1 MHLLYSFRK
10 FYVLTLSLFIF
21 SFVSAQITGLEAEDT
36 SWKKNYRATPTKDFD
51 LINTKLDVRFDYDK
65 AYMYGKAQITLKPH
79 FYPQKQL
86 RLDAKGMEL
95 HEVSLL
101 KGTQKVKLIYDYS
114 DENNLYITL
123 DKEYKGGENL
133 TVYIDYTAKPNEYA
147 AKGSEA
153 IKDAKGLYF
162 INPKG
167 EDKEKPIQI
176 WTQGETEANSVWC
189 PTIDKPNQRQTD
201 EISMTVPDKYVTL
214 SNGLLVTQKKNADGT
229 RTDTWRMDLP
239 HAPYLMMMGVGDFKI
254 YKDKWRNKEVNYYL
268 EPAYAPY
275 AKQIFGNTPEIIEF
289 YSKILGVDFPWQKY
303 SQIVVRDFVSGAEEN
318 TTATVHN
325 ESVQRTPRELL
336 DGSQEDYIA
345 HELFHQWFG
354 DLVTTESWSNI
365 TVNESMAN
373 YSEVLWFG
381 YKYGKD
387 AGDAK
392 FLEDMTYYLS
402 DSRKEKINLV
412 RFNYADKEDVFDLV
426 SYQKGGCILHMLRN
440 YVGDSAFFKALNLYL
455 TTNKFKSTEAT
466 NLRLAFEEVT
476 GEDLNWFWN
485 QWYYGSGHPNL
496 KIDYVYTGDKV
507 KVIIQQQ
514 TEKIFRLPIAIDIYN
529 GGNKE
534 RHKVWIEKQSEV
546 FDFPYTKKPDLVNV
560 DGDKVLLCVKEDNK
574 TMENYEHQF
583 KYAGTFM
590 DRHEALEYFYSK
602 MSKNIFLGL
611 KDKYKGIR
619 YQALGIISELKDS
632 MDYKETEPELKKIAE
647 ADEYRP
653 NRAIA
658 TSLLSFLDKDEYLPL
673 FRKNLLDSSFSV
685 SIASM
690 LALQDKD
697 MDYVKSK
704 LPLIKKEA
712 KGDYLHIIKNFEI
725 ASADE
730 NKFDSLYAEFDKLE
744 FGIEKFE
751 FAEPFARFL
760 SHVNDFNKFKKGVNA
775 INSFRKNI
783 QPGTQARDMVMDLL
797 KGILK
802 KKEEQYDKNNSEDT
816 KKQLDYLKI
825 IIK

>member
-1 MHLLYSFRK
+1 MKMTNSFIRNLVPAFSLLISCQ
-10 FYVLTLSLFIF
+10 LL
-21 SFVSAQITGLEAEDT
+21 AQTGTPETEDS
-36 SWKKNYRATPTKDFD
+36 SWTKVYRAAPSKEFD
-51 LINTKLDVRFDYDK
+51 LLNTKLDVKFDFSK
-65 AYMYGKAQITLKPH
+65 AYLYGKVQITLKSH
-79 FYPQKQL
+79 FYPSKQL
-86 RLDAKGMEL
+86 RLDAKGMDIN
-95 HEVSLL
+95 EVSLL
-101 KGTQKVKLIYDYS
+101 KGTQKTKLTYDYS
-114 DENNLYITL
+114 DNNNLNITL
-123 DKEYKGGENL
+123 DKEYKGGE
-133 TVYIDYTAKPNEYA
+133 TFTIFIDYISKPNEYQV
-147 AKGSEA
+147 KGSVA

-167 EDKEKPIQI
+167 EEKDKPTQI

-189 PTIDKPNQRQTD
+189 PTIDKPNQRQTN

-214 SNGLLVTQKKNADGT
+214 SNGLLLSQKKNSDGT
-229 RTDTWRMDLP
+229 RTDTWKMSLP
-239 HAPYLMMMGVGDFKI
+239 HAPYLMMMAVGDFKI
-254 YKDKWRNKEVNYYL
+254 YKDKWRNKEVSYYL

-275 AKQIFGNTPEIIEF
+275 AKQIFGNTPEIMDF
-289 YSKILGVDFPWQKY
+289 YSKILGMDFPWQKY
-303 SQIVVRDFVSGAEEN
+303 SQIVVRDFVSGAQEN
-318 TTATVHN
+318 TSATVHN

-336 DGSQEDYIA
+336 DGNQEDYIA

-392 FLEDMTYYLS
+392 FLEDVTYYLS
-402 DSRKEKINLV
+402 SQNSAKLDLV

-426 SYQKGGCILHMLRN
+426 SYQKGGAILHMLRN

-455 TTNKFKSTEAT
+455 TANKFKSTEAT
-466 NLRLAFEEVT
+466 QLRLAFEEVT

-496 KIDYVYTGDKV
+496 KIDYVYDGTKV
-507 KVIIQQQ
+507 KVIIQQL
-514 TEKIFRLPIAIDIYN
+514 TDKIFRLPIAIDIYN
-529 GGNKE
+529 GPNKE

-560 DGDKVLLCVKEDNK
+560 DGDKILLCVKEDNK
-574 TMENYEHQF
+574 TIENYEHQF
-583 KYAGTFM
+583 KYAGTFI

-602 MSKNIFLGL
+602 MSKDIFWGL

-619 YQALGIISELKDS
+619 YQALGIIAELKDS
-632 MDYKETEPELKKIAE
+632 MDYKEAEADLKKIAE
-647 ADEYRP
+647 TDDHRP

-658 TSLLSFLDKDEYLPL
+658 ISLLSYLDKDEYLPL
-673 FRKNLLDSSFSV
+673 FRKSLMDSSFSV
-685 SIASM
+685 AISGM

-704 LPLIKKEA
+704 LPTIKKEA
-712 KGDYLHIIKNFEI
+712 KGDFLAIIKKFEI
-725 ASADE
+725 ASAE
-730 NKFDSLYAEFDKLE
+730 ESKFDSLYTVFDSIE
-744 FGIEKFE
+744 FGLEKFE
-751 FAEPFARFL
+751 FAEPFSRFL
-760 SHVNDFNKFKKGVNA
+760 YHVGDFVKFKKGVNA

-783 QPGTQARDMVMDLL
+783 QPGTQARELVTD
-797 KGILK
+797 
-802 KKEEQYDKNNSEDT
+802 
-816 KKQLDYLKI
+816 
-825 IIK
+825 